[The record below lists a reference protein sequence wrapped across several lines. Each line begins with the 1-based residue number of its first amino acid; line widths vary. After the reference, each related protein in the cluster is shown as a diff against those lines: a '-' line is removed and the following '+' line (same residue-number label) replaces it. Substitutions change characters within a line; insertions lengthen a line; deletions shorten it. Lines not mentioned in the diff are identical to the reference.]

1 MLRSGRARVD
11 NLLPIG
17 RFARIARLSI
27 KALRHYD
34 ELGLLR
40 PALVDPESG
49 YRYYAV
55 AQAIDAE
62 RIRLLRALEVPLEE
76 IGGLLRERD
85 PAAVRER
92 LGRHRQRIEARMEED
107 RRRLSTLARLAQCGD
122 ALLASEVH
130 VREVA
135 AAAVAC
141 IRGRSSLA
149 EIGDRASHAFA
160 ELYRYLGQL
169 GLRPAGPPLSI
180 YHAPPAEEDEL
191 EIEWCAPCG
200 RTLAGRGPIE
210 GRELPAGTV
219 ACVVHA
225 GPYEEVGPCYGALVQ
240 WMQSHG
246 HAEAGPPREV
256 YLVGHAQTK
265 DPLEFRTEI
274 QWPIESA

>member
-1 MLRSGRARVD
+1 MD

-55 AQAIDAE
+55 GQAIDAE

-76 IGGLLRERD
+76 IGALLRERD
-85 PAAVRER
+85 PDAVKAR

-107 RRRLSTLARLAQCGD
+107 RRRLLTLARLAECGD
-122 ALLASEVH
+122 ALLTSEVH
-130 VREVA
+130 VREA
-135 AAAVAC
+135 AAAEVAC
-141 IRGRSSLA
+141 IRGRSPLA
-149 EIGDRASHAFA
+149 EIADRAGHAFG

-180 YHAPPAEEDEL
+180 YHGPPEEEDEL
-191 EIEWCAPCG
+191 EIEWCVPCA

-210 GRELPAGTV
+210 GRALPAATV

-256 YLVGHAQTK
+256 YLVGHAQTS
-265 DPLEFRTEI
+265 DPQEFRTEI
-274 QWPIESA
+274 QWPIER